1 MVMNCLPRR
10 IPRKPCCRIKRSTV
24 QRATMMSSR
33 ARSRQIL
40 RAPLI
45 PRPSLRSQNTRSICT
60 TSSASLT
67 DRAEAGRF
75 LKA

>member
-1 MVMNCLPRR
+1 M
-10 IPRKPCCRIKRSTV
+10 
-24 QRATMMSSR
+24 
-33 ARSRQIL
+33 RSRFSRRQTL
-40 RAPLI
+40 RTPLM

-67 DRAEAGRF
+67 ARAEAGRF